1 MRPLQAAVADSW
13 CIDERSH
20 VLDVL
25 RDQSIEEMDVGV
37 TKAAE
42 IQIFVDTL
50 RPSF

>member
-1 MRPLQAAVADSW
+1 MRPLQAAIADSW

-20 VLDVL
+20 VFDMLS
-25 RDQSIEEMDVGV
+25 DQAIKEVDVGV

-42 IQIFVDTL
+42 IEIFVDTL